1 MEIVMS
7 AKTFEGSV
15 SVVKNTKDEI
25 ALKKDPEPVTLRVT
39 TYASLVT
46 ALRFTAP
53 SPRLGSSAM

>member
-1 MEIVMS
+1 MG
-7 AKTFEGSV
+7 AKMIAPRIAFV
-15 SVVKNTKDEI
+15 SSDMWFSS
-25 ALKKDPEPVTLRVT
+25 LKKDPEPVTLRVT